1 MARNAAALAVVKS
14 GFADQQEKVE
24 LEFENNEVFRNLC
37 EEFEQC
43 SSAIEHWKNNET
55 ADAEQRAQEYVDLLA
70 ELRQEIET
78 WLLAMV

>member
-24 LEFENNEVFRNLC
+24 LEFE
-37 EEFEQC
+37 
-43 SSAIEHWKNNET
+43 NNET